1 MQAGVKC
8 VGFDPVSRRA
18 IPRSY
23 VYYLET
29 RVRNLEALLQTN
41 DLPIPPPEEDFAIND
56 DIKPGKNVPFPVL
69 DHEPSPADQDSIEPQ
84 HDRGWHIDPALQ
96 ETDEDSDPATK
107 LATDVPRISLQG
119 KPPPRNAEGKQGVSF
134 ARVVLAAVKSCMPR
148 AGVDKSTGVKA
159 SKLSSAEMAGG
170 GGTIST
176 RDGFFGLHSR
186 SAVEPAPFPDEAT
199 GRRLVEIYFD
209 YANCQIPILHRGEFE
224 GLFAQVYAKE
234 PAKRTPREL
243 YLLTIVFAIGSGII
257 MDSSGGDGEDGVA
270 DAEAQGKKKRQR
282 RKGKDQKHQPE
293 EYHSSAVIYLETFL
307 SSSPTAQHSGPGLEE
322 LQAVRVLMDISTCR

>member
-1 MQAGVKC
+1 M
-8 VGFDPVSRRA
+8 
-18 IPRSY
+18 
-23 VYYLET
+23 YYLET

-41 DLPIPPPEEDFAIND
+41 GLPIPPPEEDFAIND

-69 DHEPSPADQDSIEPQ
+69 DHESSPADLDSVEPQ
-84 HDRGWHIDPALQ
+84 PDRKWHIDPALQ
-96 ETDEDSDPATK
+96 EADEDSDEPAK
-107 LATDVPRISLQG
+107 LADDVHRVSFQG
-119 KPPPRNAEGKQGVSF
+119 KPPPRKAEGKQSVSF
-134 ARVVLAAVKSCMPR
+134 ARVVLAAVKSSMPR
-148 AGVDKSTGVKA
+148 AGSDKGAGMKP

-176 RDGFFGLHSR
+176 RDSFFGLHSR
-186 SAVEPAPFPDEAT
+186 PAVEPAPFPDEAT

-234 PAKRTPREL
+234 PAKRTAREL

-257 MDSSGGDGEDGVA
+257 MDSSDGGRD
-270 DAEAQGKKKRQR
+270 DAVRGMEPPGKKKRQR

-293 EYHSSAVIYLETFL
+293 EYHSSAVVYLETFL
-307 SSSPTAQHSGPGLEE
+307 GSSPTAQNSGAGLEE
-322 LQAVRVLMDISTCR
+322 LQAVRVPMDVLTCQ